1 MKRSFLFKMLGAL
14 CVFLFCSCG
23 VDLEQ
28 KDTDSSS
35 VEYGK
40 LCINR
45 GVDNKAL
52 WAEDLVYASVYVTG
66 TGIDYELSELNIE
79 LDDGHGNFTIDKIPV
94 GKNRVVTVKALNKY
108 KAEVFDVV
116 IRNIVDI
123 DPGKTNYVTVDWAST
138 ALGTVFSKLHDA
150 DVDLATV
157 SKSEIENVID
167 SSVHSALIDTNAIF
181 TDYKAGKLKAKSDYV
196 MKSATLNLE
205 CDKNGYTVQ
214 VCDPVSKVADASSGS
229 ATVSNIAPGTWNVY
243 LLDSS
248 KKIIKQ

>member
-40 LCINR
+40 LCINK

-52 WAEDLVYASVYVTG
+52 WAGDLVYASVYVTG
-66 TGIDYELSELNIE
+66 TGIAYELSELNIE

-116 IRNIVDI
+116 IRNR
-123 DPGKTNYVTVDWAST
+123 KCN
-138 ALGTVFSKLHDA
+138 
-150 DVDLATV
+150 
-157 SKSEIENVID
+157 
-167 SSVHSALIDTNAIF
+167 
-181 TDYKAGKLKAKSDYV
+181 
-196 MKSATLNLE
+196 
-205 CDKNGYTVQ
+205 
-214 VCDPVSKVADASSGS
+214 
-229 ATVSNIAPGTWNVY
+229 
-243 LLDSS
+243 
-248 KKIIKQ
+248 